1 MFEIKSK
8 NIVSLL
14 GNRSI
19 IIQNSEIF
27 QFLVSK
33 FFLELSNKIFKDPK
47 FKKYPD
53 IISYA
58 FWIREGNLANIKKSY
73 NVKNELYIGR
83 GLVFHVVPS
92 NVPTNFIYSLTFGL
106 LSGNSNIIKLP
117 EKNFIQIDLL
127 LGLIQKIL
135 KNKNFIKL
143 KNNMMFLRY
152 NKKHHDITKYISLN
166 SDVRIVWGG
175 DKTVME
181 IKKFPTKPTAIDI
194 NFPDKYS
201 LCIIDTNDLKIN
213 FKKLVNN
220 FYNDTFLYDQNA
232 CSSPHLVLWYGKKT
246 YEFKKIFWNELSKIV
261 KLKYDFPRINNLEK
275 LEKKFF
281 DQSSLTKNIKIYD
294 VNKILMIATF
304 SKLIQNIDTYRGKW
318 GYFYEHDLKNLREIN
333 KICNSK
339 FQTLTFFSDKK
350 SDLFKFLKKNYF
362 SGISRIVPVGSALEM
377 NLNWDG
383 NDIIRILSKKI
394 QKELNDKI
402 K

>member
-8 NIVSLL
+8 YLLSLL
-14 GNRSI
+14 GNRSLSI
-19 IIQNSEIF
+19 KNSEIF
-27 QFLVSK
+27 GFLVTK
-33 FFLELSNKIFKDPK
+33 FLLELSNRIFKNPK

-58 FWIREGNLANIKKSY
+58 FWIREGNLAEIKKNYNIKK
-73 NVKNELYIGR
+73 ELYIGR

-127 LGLIQKIL
+127 LSLINKIL
-135 KNKNFIKL
+135 KNKNFKSL
-143 KNNMMFLRY
+143 KNNIMFLKY
-152 NKKHHDITKYISLN
+152 NKKHNDITEYISSN
-166 SDVRIVWGG
+166 SDARIVWGG

-181 IKKFPTKPTAIDI
+181 IKKIPTKPTAIDI

-201 LCIIDTNDLKIN
+201 LCIISTDDLKIN
-213 FKKLVNN
+213 LKKLVNN

-232 CSSPHLVLWYGKKT
+232 CSSPHLILWYGKNT
-246 YEFKKIFWNELSKIV
+246 NQFKKKFWSELSKIV
-261 KLKYDFPRINNLEK
+261 KLRYDFPKINNLEK

-281 DQSSLTKNIKIYD
+281 DKLMLKKNIEIYD
-294 VNKILMIATF
+294 VNNTLMIANF
-304 SKLIQNIDTYRGKW
+304 SKLIKQIDNFRGKW
-318 GYFYEHDLKNLREIN
+318 GYFYEHDLKKLSEIN

-339 FQTLTFFSDKK
+339 FQTLTYFSSKN
-350 SDLFKFLKKNYF
+350 SNLHKFLQKNYF
-362 SGISRIVPVGSALEM
+362 VGISRIVPVGSALEM

-383 NDIIRILSKKI
+383 NDIIRILSKKFR
-394 QKELNDKI
+394 
-402 K
+402 

>member
-1 MFEIKSK
+1 MFEIKNK
-8 NIVSLL
+8 NLVSLL
-14 GNRSI
+14 GNKVI
-19 IIQNSEIF
+19 KKKNFKIF
-27 QFLVSK
+27 DFFVIKFL
-33 FFLELSNKIFKDPK
+33 LELSKKIFKDPE

-58 FWIREGNLANIKKSY
+58 FWIREGNLYNIKKNY
-73 NVKNELYIGR
+73 NIKNDLYIGR

-92 NVPTNFIYSLTFGL
+92 NVPTNFVYSLTFGL

-117 EKNFIQIDLL
+117 EKKFIQIDLIL
-127 LGLIQKIL
+127 NLIKKIL
-135 KNKNFIKL
+135 KKRNFKNL
-143 KNNMMFLRY
+143 RESMMVLRY
-152 NKKHHDITKYISLN
+152 DKKLHEITKFISLN
-166 SDVRIVWGG
+166 SDARIVWGG
-175 DKTVME
+175 DKTVSE

-201 LCIIDTNDLKIN
+201 LCIINTNDLKIN

-261 KLKYDFPRINNLEK
+261 KLKYDFPQINNLEK
-275 LEKKFF
+275 LEKRIF
-281 DQSSLTKNIKIYD
+281 DQSSLKKNIKIYD

-318 GYFYEHDLKNLREIN
+318 GYFYEHDLKKLSEIN

-339 FQTLTFFSDKK
+339 FQTLTFFSNKK
-350 SDLFKFLKKNYF
+350 SDLCKFLKKNYF
-362 SGISRIVPVGSALEM
+362 SGISRIVPVGNALEM

-394 QKELNDKI
+394 QKDFNDKI